1 MQKGVCP
8 SAPSCMACPRQG
20 FAMRQRSFSL
30 RSMLAQKLDDLL
42 IALFLRVIQ
51 RLFPVR
57 VLLVHVRFLIQ
68 QQCHH
73 LLLAAN
79 DSLVQKGNVLVILYV
94 RVRAAIQ
101 QSFGGS
107 QVAMDH
113 RQAQRRPTILLDFD
127 VHVCLVGQQQFYRV
141 SLVKCCRPVQ
151 GRESVPVQ
159 QIHIRFLSQ
168 KQFHHLCLT
177 VQRRPVQR
185 FLAASVPGAEQL
197 LVLFQKSG
205 NLVHV
210 ADSRRGKNVFL
221 CPPCQQ

>member
-1 MQKGVCP
+1 
-8 SAPSCMACPRQG
+8 
-20 FAMRQRSFSL
+20 
-30 RSMLAQKLDDLL
+30 
-42 IALFLRVIQ
+42 
-51 RLFPVR
+51 
-57 VLLVHVRFLIQ
+57 
-68 QQCHH
+68 
-73 LLLAAN
+73 
-79 DSLVQKGNVLVILYV
+79 
-94 RVRAAIQ
+94 
-101 QSFGGS
+101 
-107 QVAMDH
+107 MDH
-113 RQAQRRPTILLDFD
+113 RQAQRRPTILLHFD

-177 VQRRPVQR
+177 VQRRPMQR
-185 FLAASVPGAEQL
+185 CLAAAVPGAEQL

-221 CPPCQQ
+221 CPPCQQEFHDLLFAAAIGALQHRLALGIHKVDLFGVLRQIRFDSFEIAQFSGLMNFRAVNGDAPPHDGHRQDRAPSAEADRNLIS